1 MGTRLDKLAREGD
14 KSNMPFGEMLRNPML
29 KRALEVSEERM
40 GRVVGKLL
48 ASERVTT
55 GLETLSSAI
64 QAKETFDKGVRQAL
78 HAANL
83 PSKDDV
89 ASLKQKLAELESMI
103 DGLAAKVER
112 EDPPDEDGR
121 G

>member
-1 MGTRLDKLAREGD
+1 
-14 KSNMPFGEMLRNPML
+14 MPFGEMLRNPML

-40 GRVVGKLL
+40 GRAVGKLL

-55 GLETLSSAI
+55 GLETLFSSAI

-83 PSKDDV
+83 PSKEDV

>member
-1 MGTRLDKLAREGD
+1 
-14 KSNMPFGEMLRNPML
+14 ML

-48 ASERVTT
+48 ASERLTT
-55 GLETLSSAI
+55 GLETLFSSAI

-89 ASLKQKLAELESMI
+89 ASLKQKRAELEAMI

>member
-1 MGTRLDKLAREGD
+1 
-14 KSNMPFGEMLRNPML
+14 ML

-55 GLETLSSAI
+55 GLETLFSSAI
-64 QAKETFDKGVRQAL
+64 QAKETFDKGIRQAL

-112 EDPPDEDGR
+112 EDSPDEDGR

>member
-1 MGTRLDKLAREGD
+1 
-14 KSNMPFGEMLRNPML
+14 ML
-29 KRALEVSEERM
+29 KRALEASEDRM

-55 GLETLSSAI
+55 GLQTLFSSAM

-112 EDPPDEDGR
+112 DGPSGRRRRR

>member
-1 MGTRLDKLAREGD
+1 
-14 KSNMPFGEMLRNPML
+14 ML
-29 KRALEVSEERM
+29 KRALEASEERM
-40 GRVVGKLL
+40 GRFVGKLL

-55 GLETLSSAI
+55 GLQTLFSSAV

-83 PSKDDV
+83 PSKDEV
-89 ASLKQKLAELESMI
+89 ASLKQKLSELESMI

-112 EDPPDEDGR
+112 GADDDRRE
-121 G
+121 

>member
-48 ASERVTT
+48 ASER
-55 GLETLSSAI
+55 
-64 QAKETFDKGVRQAL
+64 
-78 HAANL
+78 
-83 PSKDDV
+83 
-89 ASLKQKLAELESMI
+89 
-103 DGLAAKVER
+103 
-112 EDPPDEDGR
+112 
-121 G
+121 